1 MNRKKV
7 FVSRYSGLNI
17 NPKDRQPGPIRTRL
31 IKAVPYIT
39 WGTIVAIYLFCTYK
53 FVISSLDDFHSYY
66 YIHNSKTIL
75 GTIMIWMFALGLP
88 TVFIF
93 GLLAGE
99 KLIGFHPIEDLL
111 YWMLGHKQPVARN
124 PNTSGTDSDAAHRA
138 FMQGVAVGRASGR
151 RSGL

>member
-31 IKAVPYIT
+31 IKAVPYVT
-39 WGTIVAIYLFCTYK
+39 WGTIVAIYLFCLYK
-53 FVISSLDDFHSYY
+53 FALTWIAENGMPHTV
-66 YIHNSKTIL
+66 L
-75 GTIMIWMFALGLP
+75 GAIATFGLIFFLP
-88 TVFIF
+88 TAFIF
-93 GLLAGE
+93 MFLAGE

-111 YWMLGHKQPVARN
+111 YWMLGHKQPAARN

-138 FMQGVAVGRASGR
+138 FMQGVAIGRASGR